1 MRRIRHACLILIGKI
16 QITPQ
21 TEFIMALEKTQA
33 AVANLKAA
41 ASAMIAHCQDHV
53 AAAAAVEAADA
64 ANAADIQAV
73 ADQLNGA
80 AADPVQPSA

>member
-1 MRRIRHACLILIGKI
+1 
-16 QITPQ
+16 
-21 TEFIMALEKTQA
+21 MALEKTAA

-53 AAAAAVEAADA
+53 NEAAAVDAADA

-73 ADQLNGA
+73 ADQLNA
-80 AADPVQPSA
+80 AVNPPQPNPAA